1 VGNTAKERGMRSA
14 FVLLSLALAAMAQ
27 PLEDAPFFKVDV
39 RLVRVLA
46 TVKDSAGQP
55 VGTLQ
60 KDDFRILD
68 NGIPQE
74 LAVFDRYTEQPLSVS
89 LLVDTSASTAKEL
102 RYELDSALRFVK
114 ALFAG
119 GNPEDAL
126 SLYSFNYAVTLHS
139 SFTRRAAR
147 IEQELKSLRPTGG
160 TSLYDAVYWASQH
173 LEDRPGRH
181 AIIVVT
187 DGGDTTSVKNF
198 HQALEAAHLADAV
211 IYSILVMPITN
222 EAGRNIGG
230 ENALATMAARTGGR
244 VFAPSVGPALD
255 DAFSEILRDLR
266 TQYLLGFY
274 PKDVPPSKDRFH
286 RLEIQLKRPGLQVQA
301 LNGYYGDSATSTGAW
316 EPQRGP
322 KRTDRP

>member
-1 VGNTAKERGMRSA
+1 MKRMAAIFCLAVA
-14 FVLLSLALAAMAQ
+14 ALAQ
-27 PLEDAPFFKVDV
+27 PPEETPFFKVDV
-39 RLVRVLA
+39 QLVRVLA

-55 VGTLQ
+55 VGSLH
-60 KDDFRILD
+60 KEDFQILD
-68 NGIPQE
+68 NGVPQE
-74 LAVFDRYTEQPLSVS
+74 IAVFDRYTEQALSVS

-114 ALFAG
+114 SLFGG

-126 SLYSFNYAVTLHS
+126 SLYSFNYAVTLQS
-139 SFTRRAAR
+139 SFTRRHAR

-181 AIIVVT
+181 AIVVVT
-187 DGGDTTSVKNF
+187 DGGDTTSAKTF
-198 HQALEAAHLADAV
+198 HQALEAAQLADAV

-222 EAGRNIGG
+222 DAGRNIGG

-244 VFAPSVGPALD
+244 VFAPTVGPDLD
-255 DAFSEILRDLR
+255 RAFSEILLDLR

-274 PKDVPPSKDRFH
+274 PKNLPPTKERFH
-286 RLEIQLKRPGLQVQA
+286 RLEVRLRRPGLQVQA
-301 LNGYYGDSATSTGAW
+301 RNGYYGGSSTSTGAW

-322 KRTDRP
+322 KRTVGP